1 MKKETTNHPLVDWE
15 RIIKVTELYTIGLV
29 FHCPDSNISAVSL
42 ESFIHFDHDSTGEI
56 FTET

>member
-1 MKKETTNHPLVDWE
+1 MTNHSLVDWE
-15 RIIKVTELYTIGLV
+15 RIIKVTELYTIGVV